1 MAEND
6 IDNSAVAA
14 EQVKEARKL
23 RELFKGRF
31 SDEESLELLK
41 EHGTLNE
48 AVDFVLNGEPADV
61 RKFIND
67 RNEALVDSLRRES
80 CYVSTALQQGLESS
94 VRLFACQPCD
104 RYWWRKVPSRKEVSR
119 CRVCKQKYD
128 PVPKEEEW
136 GLGEFVCVC
145 DNVFLGKAWM
155 SHTKSP
161 CYKCGFHASPVQ
173 ILPPTKRSGPRP
185 RKSGYRHSCDGR
197 NCYNR
202 AQDTPSFGHSECKTG
217 GGGGGGGGGERLFRT
232 SRAGGAG
239 GSDGGGGDKDA
250 PLCTHEQSER
260 SRKVLYASQ
269 EHVSTGSTVNTFLT
283 QGDLAEDY
291 EDLDHMPS
299 VIELDED

>member
-202 AQDTPSFGHSECKTG
+202 AQDTPSFGH
-217 GGGGGGGGGERLFRT
+217 R
-232 SRAGGAG
+232 
-239 GSDGGGGDKDA
+239 GDKDA